1 MTLAPDLPPVAAV
14 VVAFLALAG
23 GAVALTGAIGLL
35 RLKTFYDR
43 VHPPTLSTS
52 LGLLL
57 IVLSSIV
64 TFSVLGTRLVVHE
77 LLLFIFVTLTLPVS
91 MMLLARA
98 ALFRDRAEAYDKELA
113 AEVLAAAQQD
123 AADLAAAQAEAAAL
137 AEADEGVVDANDADY
152 GQE

>member
-1 MTLAPDLPPVAAV
+1 MNFAPDLPPVAATA
-14 VVAFLALAG
+14 VAALALIGA
-23 GAVALTGAIGLL
+23 AVALTGAFGLL

-52 LGLLL
+52 LGLFCV
-57 IVLSSIV
+57 VLASIV
-64 TFSVLGTRLVVHE
+64 TFSVLGTRIAIHE
-77 LLLFIFVTLTLPVS
+77 LLLFFFVTLTLPVS

-98 ALFRDRAEAYDKELA
+98 ALFRDRVEAYDKELA
-113 AEVLAAAQQD
+113 SEVLAAAQQE

-137 AEADEGVVDANDADY
+137 AELDHGPAHDEDAAY